1 MALLGHR
8 AHLVHDE
15 RFKAAMETM
24 ADAVAATPQIVNAEV
39 PGQGWNA
46 MAELSP
52 RHPSSD

>member
-8 AHLVHDE
+8 AHLGHDE